1 MPLTFDMTRDELAA
15 YEGTNPRPEDFDR
28 FWDASLRELDSLD
41 SQLEIETAAFQTEAF
56 ECSHL
61 WFRGT
66 GGARVHAKLVRPRLQ
81 TEPQPAVLM
90 FHGYAQRSADW
101 SELLGYASLGYTV
114 AAMDCRGQAGLSEDV
129 GGVTGWTLE
138 GHIVRGLQGPPK
150 QLYYRQVF
158 LDTALLARLVMG
170 MDHVDESRVG
180 VTGPSQGGALTIACA
195 ALEPRIKLAAP
206 VFPFLC
212 DYQRVW
218 GLDLDAYKEVDDWFR
233 RFDPRHEREGEI
245 FTQLGYIDIQFL
257 APRIRADV
265 LLGVGLADRT
275 CPPSSQFAVYN
286 KIASPKSVILYPDF
300 RHELPLADHADAV
313 FAFLAQ
319 L

>member
-15 YEGTNPRPEDFDR
+15 YGGTNPRPQDFDP
-28 FWDASLRELDSLD
+28 FWDAGLEELGSLD
-41 SQLEIETAAFQTEAF
+41 PKLELETASFQTNAF

-61 WFRGT
+61 WFTGT
-66 GGARVHAKLVRPRLQ
+66 GGARVHAKLVRPRHQ
-81 TEPQPAVLM
+81 DEPQPAVLL
-90 FHGYAQRSADW
+90 FHGYAQRSPDW
-101 SELLGYASLGYTV
+101 SELLSYASQGYTV
-114 AAMDCRGQAGLSEDV
+114 AAMDCRGQAGMSEDV
-129 GGVTGWTLE
+129 GGVSGWTLE
-138 GHIVRGLQGPPK
+138 GHIVRGLQDPPER
-150 QLYYRQVF
+150 LYYRQVF
-158 LDTALLARLVMG
+158 LDTALLARLVMA
-170 MDHVDESRVG
+170 MDNVDESRVG

-218 GLDLDAYKEVDDWFR
+218 ELDLDAYKEVDDWFR
-233 RFDPRHEREGEI
+233 RFDPTHEREREI
-245 FTQLGYIDIQFL
+245 FTKLGYIDVQFL

-286 KIASPKSVILYPDF
+286 RIESAKRVILYPDY
-300 RHELPLADHADAV
+300 RHELPLADHADEV
-313 FAFLAQ
+313 FSFLSR